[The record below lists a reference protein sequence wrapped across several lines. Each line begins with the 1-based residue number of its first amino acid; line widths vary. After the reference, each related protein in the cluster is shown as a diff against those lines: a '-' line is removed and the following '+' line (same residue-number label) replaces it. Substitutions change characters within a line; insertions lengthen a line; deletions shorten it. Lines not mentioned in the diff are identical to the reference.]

1 MDDLLGFGGML
12 DLDGDGS
19 LDVGET
25 VFGLMMMD
33 DELADESTEEEDCEL
48 ELMTGYSRDDLEL
61 MDSEE
66 RAEVLEEAGYG
77 QNDFG
82 FDDF

>member
-1 MDDLLGFGGML
+1 MDNLSGFGGML

-25 VFGLMMMD
+25 VFALMMMD
-33 DELADESTEEEDCEL
+33 DELTDESTKEEDCEL
-48 ELMTGYSRDDLEL
+48 ELMAEYSRDDLEL
-61 MDSEE
+61 VDSEE
-66 RAEVLEEAGYG
+66 RAEVLEEAGNEP
-77 QNDFG
+77 NDFG